1 MTADNKS
8 ITNVE
13 VVVLA
18 LGRLGGATKKV
29 FSEEIAVEA
38 HHLAPE
44 RFSWRLEKYRD
55 RGWPDKYVV
64 RYALEDAMKK
74 EYGHM
79 VDGSYSTDL
88 SKDGWQLT
96 LGGVQWIAE
105 NAERVAS
112 KLLLD
117 SPKIPKQ
124 DAARFV
130 KRVKRDP
137 LFKLHLTDG
146 FDPATPYQFTDMLN
160 CSPDAPRELI
170 RSKFDRLRAI
180 SQLAGDP
187 QVVEFLEDCA
197 VKFTGLL
204 GAPESKEKSR
214 GIKP

>member
-1 MTADNKS
+1 MSNRS

-38 HHLAPE
+38 HRLAPE
-44 RFSWRLEKYRD
+44 RFSWRLAQYRD

-64 RYALEDAMKK
+64 RYALEDAIRQ

-79 VDGSYSTDL
+79 VDGSYSTEL
-88 SKDGWQLT
+88 SKDGWELT
-96 LGGVQWIAE
+96 PAGAQWLE
-105 NAERVAS
+105 KNAERVAS
-112 KLLLD
+112 KLNLD
-117 SPKIPKQ
+117 GPKIPKQ

-130 KRVKRDP
+130 KQLKRDP
-137 LFKLHLTDG
+137 LFKVYRAGKLESVTAYH
-146 FDPATPYQFTDMLN
+146 FTDMLN
-160 CSPDAPRELI
+160 CSPDAPKELI
-170 RSKFDRLRAI
+170 KSKFDRLRTI
-180 SQLAGDP
+180 SRLAGDP

-197 VKFTGLL
+197 VKFAGLL
-204 GAPESKEKSR
+204 AAAKSEENRR